1 MSITI
6 RLLILLPIVVLFLG
20 NPCIAQTRDINA
32 TVPMSLGSAYCKG
45 EISWEDHTE
54 YDVDL
59 LRLAL
64 SLSDSDIKVRPSC
77 AEYPTE
83 QRRIAMLQSGDEIN
97 VVFFGTNAEREE
109 KLLPVYVPIYMGT
122 TGLRLFMT
130 QPKILHELNDIESLQ
145 ELKKFT
151 MGQGIG
157 WPDGDTLRL
166 NGFSVTDGR
175 YMTLHKMLNAQ
186 RFDLY
191 PRAYWQIVGE
201 WQWMRESAPN
211 IIISDKIALYYP
223 QPIYFF
229 VSPKAPEL
237 HKALQIGMERAFD
250 TGLLWDLL
258 QTHPETAPSFQ
269 KLNLK
274 DLRIFRIENPL
285 LPEKSVEA
293 MKKYSMFQQRR
304 VPEGDS
310 PQ

>member
-1 MSITI
+1 MSIAAK
-6 RLLILLPIVVLFLG
+6 LLILAPIMVLFLG
-20 NPCIAQTRDINA
+20 TPCSAQIREINA
-32 TVPMSLGSAYCKG
+32 TVPMSLGSAYCNG
-45 EISWEDHTE
+45 EISWAEHSE

-64 SLSDSDIKVRPSC
+64 SLSGSDIKVLPSC

-130 QPKILHELNDIESLQ
+130 YPEILAKLDNATSLQ
-145 ELKKFT
+145 ALKTFT
-151 MGQGIG
+151 LGQGMG
-157 WPDGDTLRL
+157 WPDADILRL
-166 NGFSVTDGR
+166 NGFSVTDGP
-175 YMTLHKMLNAQ
+175 YMTLHKMLSAQ

-201 WQWMRESAPN
+201 WRWMRESAPN
-211 IIISDKIALYYP
+211 IVISDKIALYYP

-250 TGLLWDLL
+250 TGLLWHLL
-258 QTHPETAPSFQ
+258 QTHDETAPSFQ
-269 KLNLK
+269 EINLK

-285 LPEKSVEA
+285 LPKKSVEA
-293 MKKYSMFQQRR
+293 MKKYSIFQ
-304 VPEGDS
+304 
-310 PQ
+310 